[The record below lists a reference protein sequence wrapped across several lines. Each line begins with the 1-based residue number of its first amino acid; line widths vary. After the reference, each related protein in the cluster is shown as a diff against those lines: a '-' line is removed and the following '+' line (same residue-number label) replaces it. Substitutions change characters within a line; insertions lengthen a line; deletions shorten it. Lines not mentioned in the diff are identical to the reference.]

1 MMPVGVYHSWVK
13 WFTCLQHNMLSYMN
27 LYLTSVWTSYM
38 AATSYTCNL
47 NIALWHKCAEQ
58 LWVDLL
64 LVC

>member
-1 MMPVGVYHSWVK
+1 
-13 WFTCLQHNMLSYMN
+13 MLSYMN
-27 LYLTSVWTSYM
+27 LCLTSVSSVVIWLHLTHLYWF
-38 AATSYTCNL
+38 YL